1 MGLSERNVR
10 FGLWVPIGLLIANV
24 MTAVAWGGERSSPT
38 ASEAF
43 SQPIL
48 PQDFFDPNFLDY
60 GKLKS
65 DFSGGDRKFAP
76 PSQAPSSGK
85 RIGFDLKTD
94 YDVDVEKFLPTEG
107 YPLYA
112 PNANGNQQNVSAQK
126 KKPFFMGLSVTKP
139 LN

>member
-1 MGLSERNVR
+1 MGSSERNVS
-10 FGLWVPIGLLIANV
+10 FGLWVPIGLLIASV
-24 MTAVAWGGERSSPT
+24 MTAFAWGGERSSPT

-48 PQDFFDPNFLDY
+48 PQDVFDPNFLDY

-76 PSQAPSSGK
+76 PSPAPLRGK

-94 YDVDVEKFLPTEG
+94 YDVDVEKFLPT
-107 YPLYA
+107 PLYA

>member
-1 MGLSERNVR
+1 MT
-10 FGLWVPIGLLIANV
+10 FGFRTSIGLLMASALC
-24 MTAVAWGGERSSPT
+24 AVAWGGERPSPS
-38 ASEAF
+38 AGEAF
-43 SQPIL
+43 AQPVM
-48 PQDFFDPNFLDY
+48 PQDFLDQNFLGY

-76 PSQAPSSGK
+76 PAPSRSGGK
-85 RIGFDLKTD
+85 GVGFDLKTD
-94 YDVDVEKFLPTEG
+94 YDVDVEKFLPAEG

-112 PNANGNQQNVSAQK
+112 PNANGNQQNLSTPK

>member
-1 MGLSERNVR
+1 MGPSERNVS
-10 FGLWVPIGLLIANV
+10 FGLWVPIGLLIASV
-24 MTAVAWGGERSSPT
+24 MTAVAWGGERSYPT

-65 DFSGGDRKFAP
+65 GFPGGDRKFAP
-76 PSQAPSSGK
+76 PSPTPSRGK
-85 RIGFDLKTD
+85 RIGFDFKTD
-94 YDVDVEKFLPTEG
+94 YDADVEKFLPTEG

-112 PNANGNQQNVSAQK
+112 PDANGNQQNVSAQK

>member
-1 MGLSERNVR
+1 MDPDRSRTGRAATR
-10 FGLWVPIGLLIANV
+10 HPRRGQGGVPGGVGAEALIDGAPDHRSG
-24 MTAVAWGGERSSPT
+24 TGEHYKASSAAWSRRGPGFP
-38 ASEAF
+38 
-43 SQPIL
+43 
-48 PQDFFDPNFLDY
+48 
-60 GKLKS
+60 
-65 DFSGGDRKFAP
+65 GGDRKFAP
-76 PSQAPSSGK
+76 PSPTPSRGK
-85 RIGFDLKTD
+85 RIGFDFKTD

>member
-1 MGLSERNVR
+1 MAS
-10 FGLWVPIGLLIANV
+10 A

-38 ASEAF
+38 AGEAF
-43 SQPIL
+43 AQPIL
-48 PQDFFDPNFLDY
+48 PQNFLDSNFLDY

-76 PSQAPSSGK
+76 PSPAPSRGK
-85 RIGFDLKTD
+85 RVGFDLKTD

-107 YPLYA
+107 YPLYG
-112 PNANGNQQNVSAQK
+112 PNAHGNQQNVSAQK

>member
-1 MGLSERNVR
+1 MGGRALVSDRQR
-10 FGLWVPIGLLIANV
+10 SFSAAHIA
-24 MTAVAWGGERSSPT
+24 AG
-38 ASEAF
+38 
-43 SQPIL
+43 
-48 PQDFFDPNFLDY
+48 FFDPNFLDY

-65 DFSGGDRKFAP
+65 GFPGGDRKFAP
-76 PSQAPSSGK
+76 PSPTPSRGK
-85 RIGFDLKTD
+85 RIGFDFKTD
-94 YDVDVEKFLPTEG
+94 YDADVEKFLPTEG

>member
-1 MGLSERNVR
+1 MGPSERNVS
-10 FGLWVPIGLLIANV
+10 FGLWVPIGLLIASV
-24 MTAVAWGGERSSPT
+24 MTAFAWGGERSSPT

-48 PQDFFDPNFLDY
+48 PQYFFDPNFLDY

-65 DFSGGDRKFAP
+65 GFSGGDYKFAP
-76 PSQAPSSGK
+76 PSPARK

>member
-1 MGLSERNVR
+1 M
-10 FGLWVPIGLLIANV
+10 
-24 MTAVAWGGERSSPT
+24 
-38 ASEAF
+38 
-43 SQPIL
+43 

-65 DFSGGDRKFAP
+65 GFPGGDRKFAP
-76 PSQAPSSGK
+76 PSPTPSRGK
-85 RIGFDLKTD
+85 RIGFDFKTD

-126 KKPFFMGLSVTKP
+126 KPFFMGLSVTKP

>member
-1 MGLSERNVR
+1 M
-10 FGLWVPIGLLIANV
+10 
-24 MTAVAWGGERSSPT
+24 
-38 ASEAF
+38 
-43 SQPIL
+43 
-48 PQDFFDPNFLDY
+48 PQDFLDPNFLDY
-60 GKLKS
+60 GRLKS

-76 PSQAPSSGK
+76 PSPPQSRSGGK
-85 RIGFDLKTD
+85 RVGFDLKTD

-112 PNANGNQQNVSAQK
+112 PNANGNQQNMSTPK